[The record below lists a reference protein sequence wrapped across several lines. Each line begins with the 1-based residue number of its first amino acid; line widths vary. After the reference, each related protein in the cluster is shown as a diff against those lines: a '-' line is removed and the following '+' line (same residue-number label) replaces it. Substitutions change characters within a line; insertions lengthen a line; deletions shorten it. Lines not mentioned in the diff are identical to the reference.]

1 MSLSKGFK
9 IFALIFA
16 FCILFSGCTTSR
28 HLKDLVIVEGMGIDQ
43 RDNKV
48 SVTLQTLNVGIN
60 NGSQTPQGNMTVNT
74 EKEGSSITDSINNL
88 SKSLSKRIFFGQNK
102 LIVIG
107 KELAEKDFTGNIDF
121 FMRSADARSDV
132 AVCISYS
139 EAKDIIE
146 SKENDASVPC
156 ENILYLIQN
165 NEKSGLCTYITTEQI
180 LNLYAD
186 KTSDIFIPVL
196 EKKKKEN
203 VSTKGIGLFSKDKL
217 VYVTDEEETTGFVIL
232 ADKAKDIV
240 IETKDDKLGKI
251 GVKIFEIKCKK
262 SASSQ
267 NGTVLLKVTV
277 SADMIVDEIEKG
289 IGEKM
294 TQEDLGR
301 ICTDVENRISE
312 LCSKA
317 FSACQKYNSDSVR
330 LGEQLAKDD
339 PDAYGA
345 MSDSWDKYF
354 QDSKIEVK
362 ANIHLKKISDNTQL
376 E

>member
-1 MSLSKGFK
+1 MSKGFK
-9 IFALIFA
+9 IFALMLA

-43 RDNKV
+43 RDGKV

-107 KELAEKDFTGNIDF
+107 KDLAEKDFKGNIDF
-121 FMRSADARSDV
+121 FLRSADARSDV
-132 AVCISYS
+132 AVCISDS

-146 SKENDASVPC
+146 SEESDASVPC

-196 EKKKKEN
+196 ERKKKEN
-203 VSTKGIGLFSKDKL
+203 VSTKGIGLFSKDRL
-217 VYVTDEEETTGFVIL
+217 VYVTDDEETTGFVIL
-232 ADKAKDIV
+232 AAKAKDIA
-240 IETKDDKLGKI
+240 IEAKDDKLGKI
-251 GVKIFEIKCKK
+251 GVKISKIKCKK
-262 SASSQ
+262 SAASQ
-267 NGTVLLKVTV
+267 NGTVIFKVSV
-277 SADMIVDEIEKG
+277 DADMLIDEIENG
-289 IGEKM
+289 IGVKM
-294 TQEDLGR
+294 TEEDLGR
-301 ICTDVENRISE
+301 ICTDVEKRISE
-312 LCSKA
+312 LCSNA
-317 FSACQKYNSDSVR
+317 FSSCQRYNSDSVR

-339 PDAYGA
+339 PDAYSA

-354 QDSKIEVK
+354 QNSKIEVK
-362 ANIHLKKISDNTQL
+362 ANIQLKKISDNTQL

>member
-9 IFALIFA
+9 IFALILA

-43 RDNKV
+43 KDDKV

-132 AVCISYS
+132 AVCISDS
-139 EAKDIIE
+139 DAKDIIE
-146 SKENDASVPC
+146 SKESDASVPC

-203 VSTKGIGLFSKDKL
+203 VSTKGIGLFSKDRL
-217 VYVTDEEETTGFVIL
+217 VYVTDDEETTGFVIL
-232 ADKAKDIV
+232 ADKAKDIA
-240 IETKDDKLGKI
+240 IEAKDDKLGKI
-251 GVKIFEIKCKK
+251 GVKISEIKCKK
-262 SASSQ
+262 SVSSQ
-267 NGTVLLKVTV
+267 NGTVVFKVIV
-277 SADMIVDEIEKG
+277 NADMLIDEIEKG
-289 IGEKM
+289 IGVKM
-294 TQEDLGR
+294 TEEDLGR
-301 ICTDVENRISE
+301 ICTDVEKKISE

-330 LGEQLAKDD
+330 LGELLAKDD

-354 QDSKIEVK
+354 QGSKIEVK
-362 ANIHLKKISDNTQL
+362 ANIHLKKISDNTQV

>member
-1 MSLSKGFK
+1 MSKGFK
-9 IFALIFA
+9 IFALMLA

-43 RDNKV
+43 RDGKV

-107 KELAEKDFTGNIDF
+107 KDLAEKDFKGNIDF
-121 FMRSADARSDV
+121 FLRSADARSDV
-132 AVCISYS
+132 AVCISDS

-146 SKENDASVPC
+146 SKESDASVPC

-196 EKKKKEN
+196 ERKKKEN
-203 VSTKGIGLFSKDKL
+203 VSTKGIGLFSKDRL
-217 VYVTDEEETTGFVIL
+217 VYVTDDEETTGFVIL
-232 ADKAKDIV
+232 AAKAKDIA
-240 IETKDDKLGKI
+240 IEAKDDKLGKI
-251 GVKIFEIKCKK
+251 GVKISKIKCKK
-262 SASSQ
+262 SAASQ
-267 NGTVLLKVTV
+267 NGTVIFKVSV
-277 SADMIVDEIEKG
+277 DADMLIDEIENG
-289 IGEKM
+289 IGVKM
-294 TQEDLGR
+294 TEEDLGR
-301 ICTDVENRISE
+301 ICTDVEKRISE

-317 FSACQKYNSDSVR
+317 FSSCQRYNSDSVR

-339 PDAYGA
+339 PDAYSA

-354 QDSKIEVK
+354 QNSKIEVK
-362 ANIHLKKISDNTQL
+362 ANIQLKKISDNTQL

>member
-1 MSLSKGFK
+1 MSKSFK
-9 IFALIFA
+9 LVVLILA
-16 FCILFSGCTTSR
+16 FCTLFSGCTTSR

-43 RDNKV
+43 KDEKV

-107 KELAEKDFTGNIDF
+107 KSLAENDFTKNIDF

-132 AVCISYS
+132 AVCISDS
-139 EAKDIIE
+139 KAKDIIE
-146 SKENDASVPC
+146 SKESDAAVPC

-196 EKKKKEN
+196 EKKKKDN

-217 VYVTDEEETTGFVIL
+217 VYVTDDEETTGFVIL
-232 ADKAKDIV
+232 ADKAKDIA
-240 IETKDDKLGKI
+240 IEAKDDKLGKI
-251 GVKIFEIKCKK
+251 GVKISEIKCKK
-262 SASSQ
+262 SAVCQ
-267 NGTVLLKVTV
+267 NGTVLFRVTV

-301 ICTDVENRISE
+301 ICTDVEKRISE

-345 MSDSWDKYF
+345 VSDSWEKYF
-354 QDSKIEVK
+354 QSSKIEVN
-362 ANIHLKKISDNTQL
+362 ANIHLKKISDNTQV